1 MRKPSLGEVLAATG
15 GVQELQGR
23 IDELRRRFQQ
33 NTGWRPGAFVSQF
46 LRRWTERLDSVDAHL
61 RAYIRPSYAEEP
73 SMSEEEE
80 IRMLEKRL
88 EELKRRRA
96 RVDEERGRGHA
107 DLSVEGVI

>member
-1 MRKPSLGEVLAATG
+1 VLAATG

-61 RAYIRPSYAEEP
+61 RAYMRPSHAEEP

-80 IRMLEKRL
+80 IRMLERRL

-96 RVDEERGRGHA
+96 RVDEERGREHA

>member
-1 MRKPSLGEVLAATG
+1 MLAATG

-61 RAYIRPSYAEEP
+61 RAYTRPSYAEEP
-73 SMSEEEE
+73 SMSEEE
-80 IRMLEKRL
+80 IRMLERRL